1 MVISSSS
8 IIIICNLLE
17 MSRLQYFNPEHDLVF
32 HKNKEGQLM
41 SGGYQI
47 SNLLFEN
54 KVPLFAKVGGSG
66 SDDRNSDNN
75 ITAKFIPEKFS
86 DLFRDLAVPAGLFMM
101 PPLYSTRKYAYEPR
115 DDEPKNSNEN
125 DADSNSH
132 DKSDDESDHESDHD
146 TLHEHPTKFAPT
158 DIFDK
163 LLALVTPSERIKHDH
178 KTRGRHPKISN
189 KNKAKTRRHRN
200 NKNF

>member
-1 MVISSSS
+1 
-8 IIIICNLLE
+8 
-17 MSRLQYFNPEHDLVF
+17 
-32 HKNKEGQLM
+32 M

-66 SDDRNSDNN
+66 NDDRNSDNN
-75 ITAKFIPEKFS
+75 ITANFIPEKFS

-101 PPLYSTRKYAYEPR
+101 PPLYSTRKYAYEPL

-125 DADSNSH
+125 DADSNY
-132 DKSDDESDHESDHD
+132 DDDESDHESDHD

-189 KNKAKTRRHRN
+189 KNKAKTRRRRN

>member
-1 MVISSSS
+1 
-8 IIIICNLLE
+8 
-17 MSRLQYFNPEHDLVF
+17 MSRSQYFNPEHHLVF

-66 SDDRNSDNN
+66 SDDKNSDNN
-75 ITAKFIPEKFS
+75 ITANFIPEKFS

-101 PPLYSTRKYAYEPR
+101 PPLFSTRKYTYEPR
-115 DDEPKNSNEN
+115 DDEPKNSNDNNEP
-125 DADSNSH
+125 DSNSENEY
-132 DKSDDESDHESDHD
+132 DDEYDDE
-146 TLHEHPTKFAPT
+146 LHEHPTKFAPI

-163 LLALVTPSERIKHDH
+163 LLALVTPSERIKHDN
-178 KTRGRHPKISN
+178 KTRGRHPKIYN
-189 KNKAKTRRHRN
+189 KSKAKTRRH
-200 NKNF
+200 NKNKN

>member
-115 DDEPKNSNEN
+115 DDEAVNSNEN
-125 DADSNSH
+125 DTDSNY
-132 DKSDDESDHESDHD
+132 DDDESDHD